1 MTTEIRHQPWHPPK
15 FDRSDA
21 MAMKAVATGTANE
34 AQQKQ
39 AIEYIVGTLGMTY
52 DTSYWA
58 DSDRNSAFAEG
69 RRFVGLQI
77 VKMVNLTGEALARL
91 DAAIARE
98 QAPTVVRRSAGR

>member
-34 AQQKQ
+34 SQQKQ
-39 AIEYIVGTLGMTY
+39 AIEYIVGTLAITY
-52 DTSYWA
+52 DETYWA
-58 DSDRNSAFAEG
+58 DSERNSAFAQG

-77 VKMVNLTGEALARL
+77 VKMVNLSGAALEQL

-98 QAPTVVRRSAGR
+98 RGPRVVPRNAGR